1 MIFPWDYSRRLRE
14 ATDENDVLREKLRNA
29 EATISHL
36 RHMLELKTEEC
47 GQLAANI
54 ATLREKADYAD
65 RLEERVMELDAMA
78 DRFAPLKKSLD
89 RKIEKLRMERDEA
102 RAMLAARDALPE
114 KGRPI
119 DFVDREAL
127 QLPNLP
133 DAPAPTSPTRSD
145 PSPDLPEWYIPI
157 PD

>member
-14 ATDENDVLREKLRNA
+14 ANDQADELREKLRDA

-36 RHMLELKTEEC
+36 RHLLGLKTEEC

-54 ATLREKADYAD
+54 TTLREKADYAD

-78 DRFAPLKKSLD
+78 DRFTSLKNSLD

-102 RAMLAARDALPE
+102 RAMLAARDSLPE

-133 DAPAPTSPTRSD
+133 DVPTPTHSD
-145 PSPDLPEWYIPI
+145 PSSDLPEWYIPI